1 MVSGFTFQL
10 SFSQNQCHGATDL
23 GITCW
28 TLYIKLIIKIEI
40 RKNISKRMPS
50 LEFICLLGLLWV
62 EFIKDTNKLQE
73 SYLRRYN
80 FDIFAQSTFRQL
92 FGFRR
97 KCHLMFCAQLW
108 RSHHWESLSARRR
121 MVLHRQRNNQNH
133 HHYHHQHHHRIVIVI
148 IVFVII

>member
-1 MVSGFTFQL
+1 
-10 SFSQNQCHGATDL
+10 
-23 GITCW
+23 
-28 TLYIKLIIKIEI
+28 
-40 RKNISKRMPS
+40 MPL

-62 EFIKDTNKLQE
+62 EFITDTDKLQE

-80 FDIFAQSTFRQL
+80 FDIFAQSTFRQV

-121 MVLHRQRNNQNH
+121 MVLHHRRNNHN
-133 HHYHHQHHHRIVIVI
+133 QHHHQNYRIIIIVI
-148 IVFVII
+148 IVFVFYLKLEDNITGIQTQRSTEWVYRLGHIPLHWCAGALCSHVALLIP

>member
-1 MVSGFTFQL
+1 
-10 SFSQNQCHGATDL
+10 
-23 GITCW
+23 
-28 TLYIKLIIKIEI
+28 
-40 RKNISKRMPS
+40 MPS

-148 IVFVII
+148 IVFVIIYLNIFIRTEHGRVQIISFFTSSSRTT